1 MSVDTRCADPAILL
15 DVNKAILDF
24 LTWAATKALLWDFQ
38 PLTVRSKRGGSD
50 THDTADIPL
59 RLVESFLI
67 IFKRTHKMLPQDRD
81 LQFRM
86 RLLRYSA
93 LFTLR
98 KRLSQPS
105 NFPYD
110 MHDLRHRQRDPINDL
125 RCNER
130 EGSSTNPLNPA
141 RLHAPFEEVHMKQ
154 EIEASN
160 VTCANAPSQPNVRLP
175 SISLL
180 NTLSSFIALSAVQIA
195 LQEEFIITERWMR
208 LAAGY
213 MAQAVA
219 EQYLLYNSQNPN
231 VVQAAF
237 AWGFDEKNTAEEGT
251 DDYLINAMFW
261 DENTEGV
268 YERWM
273 RIRDEHIRAVGFEQS
288 PRLFFSS

>member
-1 MSVDTRCADPAILL
+1 
-15 DVNKAILDF
+15 
-24 LTWAATKALLWDFQ
+24 
-38 PLTVRSKRGGSD
+38 
-50 THDTADIPL
+50 
-59 RLVESFLI
+59 
-67 IFKRTHKMLPQDRD
+67 MLPQDRD

-98 KRLSQPS
+98 KRMSQSSIP
-105 NFPYD
+105 PYN
-110 MHDLRHRQRDPINDL
+110 MHDLRNKQRDPINDL

-130 EGSSTNPLNPA
+130 RGSSTNPLNPA
-141 RLHAPFEEVHMKQ
+141 GLHAPFKEVHMKQ
-154 EIEASN
+154 GIEASN
-160 VTCANAPSQPNVRLP
+160 VTCANAPSQPNVRFP

-195 LQEEFIITERWMR
+195 LQEESIITERWMR

-231 VVQAAF
+231 VVQEAF

-251 DDYLINAMFW
+251 DDYLINVMFW

-268 YERWM
+268 YEKWV
-273 RIRDEHIRAVGFEQS
+273 RIRDEHMRAVSFEES